1 MLSLLAIIS
10 FVLALAI
17 VPSPSAWSALNK
29 TVGGRLLATIPL
41 GSPCHDPN
49 YDEALCSTLRR
60 KWRDYPLHI
69 QSPSS
74 VMSPLFVNNSCNP
87 FQPRDT
93 PCELASFVRYTAAAR
108 DAKDV
113 AATVKFAKRH
123 NVRLVIKNT
132 GHDYLGRSTGAG
144 ALSIWT
150 QGMKEI
156 RVRDWADKGY
166 VGKALRVGAGVL
178 GSEALAAARDAG
190 LVVVT
195 GSCPSVG
202 LAGGYTQGGGHSSLS
217 NAFGLAADNTL
228 SFDVVTASGRLVTAS
243 PWNRHRDLYWA
254 LSGGGGGNF
263 GVVVSLTVK
272 AHPDARVAGAELL
285 IQTQPG
291 MNGVDAVFQVL
302 PTVIPAIVGAG
313 FTLIHFANKTQ
324 FVGIATGYNKT
335 QASLRRSLEPLETA
349 VKEEGLTW
357 SASYTEF
364 PHYQDH
370 YEHHFNLPATDA
382 LDLAGITGGGHFF
395 PGPSLANLTSV
406 FKDVIAKGATF
417 FGIALDVSTFGSHM
431 ANAVSPHWRQAT
443 VSAALCIPVPAAVTQ
458 KELEANRDK
467 ITNELQPLL
476 EAAAPGTGAY
486 MNEADFQEPD
496 FQTNFFGT
504 NYPALLRIKNKYDPH
519 GFFYATAA
527 VGSEKW
533 QVGSDGRL
541 CRRRS

>member
-1 MLSLLAIIS
+1 
-10 FVLALAI
+10 
-17 VPSPSAWSALNK
+17 
-29 TVGGRLLATIPL
+29 
-41 GSPCHDPN
+41 
-49 YDEALCSTLRR
+49 
-60 KWRDYPLHI
+60 
-69 QSPSS
+69 
-74 VMSPLFVNNSCNP
+74 MSPLFVNNSCDA

-93 PCELASFVRYTAAAR
+93 PCELASFVRYTVAAR

-150 QGMKEI
+150 QSMKEI

-166 VGKALRVGAGVL
+166 VGKALRLGAGVL
-178 GSEALAAARDAG
+178 GYEAVAAARDAG
-190 LVVVT
+190 LVVVA

-228 SFDVVTASGRLVTAS
+228 SFDVVTPSGRLVTAS

-263 GVVVSLTVK
+263 GVVISVTVK
-272 AHPDARVAGAELL
+272 AHPDARVAGAQLV
-285 IQTQPG
+285 IHIPPG
-291 MNGVDAVFQVL
+291 MKSVDAAPLAL
-302 PTVIPAIVGAG
+302 PTNLPAIVDDG
-313 FTLIHFANKTQ
+313 FSFLYTVNKTQ
-324 FVGIATGYNKT
+324 LVGIVTGYNKT
-335 QASLRRSLEPLETA
+335 QASLRRSLKPHEAA
-349 VKEEGLTW
+349 VKKEGFIW

-364 PHYQDH
+364 SHFSDH
-370 YEHHFNLPATDA
+370 YDHYMTMSVPEA
-382 LDLAGITGGGHFF
+382 LGVVGNTAGGHFF
-395 PGPSLANLTSV
+395 TRSSLANLTSV
-406 FKDVIAKGATF
+406 SKEAIAMGATV
-417 FGIALDVSTFGSHM
+417 FGIALDVSRFGSHG
-431 ANAVSPHWRQAT
+431 ANAVSPHWRQAILSIGPFFPLPET
-443 VSAALCIPVPAAVTQ
+443 VTQ
-458 KELEANRDK
+458 EELEANRDK
-467 ITNELQPLL
+467 MTNEVMPLF
-476 EAAAPGTGAY
+476 EAAAPGAGAY
-486 MNEADFQEPD
+486 MNEADFQDPN

-504 NYPALLRIKNKYDPH
+504 NYPALLSIKNKYDPH

-541 CRRRS
+541 CRRRSSPQVETKLASGPAPDMHDSL